1 MVGKSLLE
9 LSTNWQFKLLHKIK
23 DKLRSPIVAWFLWT
37 FQLFPKIQFSF
48 LLDMSLI
55 IHKGLVVSSHHSQ
68 RHMFS
73 ETQNRAPPF
82 AQMTLFMPLS
92 TRVRSEVQA
101 ETAVTETVARITI
114 RVSTY
119 HPTVINTVKVGWAK
133 YQWYIEASKIFDAEA
148 LLKAL
153 KVN

>member
-1 MVGKSLLE
+1 
-9 LSTNWQFKLLHKIK
+9 
-23 DKLRSPIVAWFLWT
+23 
-37 FQLFPKIQFSF
+37 
-48 LLDMSLI
+48 MSLI

-119 HPTVINTVKVGWAK
+119 HPTVINTVKVG
-133 YQWYIEASKIFDAEA
+133 
-148 LLKAL
+148 
-153 KVN
+153 

>member
-68 RHMFS
+68 KHMFS

-92 TRVRSEVQA
+92 TRVRSEVLA
-101 ETAVTETVARITI
+101 ETVARITI